1 MLKLEGKEP
10 TEEFLCNPST
20 QPVPAGKWGES
31 SSLPI
36 KVQPVPGLHE
46 ISALGWGGGGMRW
59 GCKCNAGGRVGD
71 SMSQFHAQP
80 GKAEQRSARAT
91 EVRINLEFSCLESL
105 A

>member
-46 ISALGWGGGGMRW
+46 ISALGWGVGGHEVGLQVQRW
-59 GCKCNAGGRVGD
+59 RTCRGLHVPVPRPTWEG
-71 SMSQFHAQP
+71 
-80 GKAEQRSARAT
+80 
-91 EVRINLEFSCLESL
+91 
-105 A
+105 

>member
-46 ISALGWGGGGMRW
+46 ISALGWGGG
-59 GCKCNAGGRVGD
+59 A
-71 SMSQFHAQP
+71 
-80 GKAEQRSARAT
+80 
-91 EVRINLEFSCLESL
+91 
-105 A
+105 